1 MTIVIKYLLFL
12 VLRVKSHLSHYQS
25 LDNSFFQDSW
35 GYKINWTNPEDGWN
49 LEKRKMFIDTK
60 RSVSHH
66 QNDVPRY
73 TKIGYKKMSIP
84 KPLYSHIVEMKS
96 RSILKPE
103 YCDIP
108 NSYNNC
114 YRVKNVSVIPFRNRT
129 REIAGW

>member
-60 RSVSHH
+60 RSVSLH
-66 QNDVPRY
+66 QNDVP
-73 TKIGYKKMSIP
+73 
-84 KPLYSHIVEMKS
+84 S
-96 RSILKPE
+96 R
-103 YCDIP
+103 
-108 NSYNNC
+108 
-114 YRVKNVSVIPFRNRT
+114 VGPF
-129 REIAGW
+129 